1 MTSEMWAVCGIL
13 LFMVYWL
20 SLEYAK
26 KETEM
31 QKRLSQLED
40 EITEIK
46 IRLSRQ
52 WLALISD
59 YVPC

>member
-1 MTSEMWAVCGIL
+1 MTSEMWAICGIL

-31 QKRLSQLED
+31 QKRLTQLED

-46 IRLSRQ
+46 NRLSRQ
-52 WLALISD
+52 
-59 YVPC
+59 